1 MWLSHWRERI
11 ALRPISRNNVLMSGR
26 SQNSFTKPVV
36 VVRKRAGSKSAVPS
50 AAKPAAPK
58 TPLVTATTQASQT
71 HASPSA
77 SSSPTAPVNRPAPK
91 SPPPEDPA
99 VVAARRA
106 ARIAT
111 IQTVLKQ
118 LMDRWPQT
126 FSAHPVPVRPLATGI
141 GQIIAAQLPEV
152 SKSVVHQAIAFWQRQ
167 RKTAY
172 LQMLIAGGPR
182 YDLDGNPHG
191 EVTPEQQQQAREALV
206 AWQANRQ
213 EKRRAAS
220 QQPRSSTSSERSTD
234 GPPQDPPTAT
244 D

>member
-1 MWLSHWRERI
+1 MWLCRRQDRI
-11 ALRPISRNNVLMSGR
+11 ALRLISRNNVLMSGR

-36 VVRKRAGSKSAVPS
+36 VVRKRARSKSAVPS
-50 AAKPAAPK
+50 AAKPVAPK
-58 TPLVTATTQASQT
+58 IQPVPTTTQAPRT
-71 HASPSA
+71 HVSPSA
-77 SSSPTAPVNRPAPK
+77 SSPPAAPANRPAPK
-91 SPPPEDPA
+91 SPPLEDPA

-111 IQTVLKQ
+111 IQAVLKE

-126 FSAHPVPVRPLATGI
+126 FSAHPLPVRPLATGI
-141 GQIIAAQLPEV
+141 GQVIAAQLPEV
-152 SKSVVHQAIAFWQRQ
+152 SKSVVYQAIAFWQRQ

-182 YDLDGNPHG
+182 YNLDGNPQG

-213 EKRRAAS
+213 EKRRVAP
-220 QQPRSSTSSERSTD
+220 QQPRSSTSPERSTD
-234 GPPQDPPTAT
+234 GPPQDTPTAT

>member
-1 MWLSHWRERI
+1 
-11 ALRPISRNNVLMSGR
+11 MSGR

-50 AAKPAAPK
+50 TAQPAAPK
-58 TPLVTATTQASQT
+58 TQPVTATTQTTRT
-71 HASPSA
+71 HVPPSTPSPPA
-77 SSSPTAPVNRPAPK
+77 APVNKPAPK
-91 SPPPEDPA
+91 SPPLEDPA

-111 IQTVLKQ
+111 IQTVLKE

-126 FSAHPVPVRPLATGI
+126 FSAHPLPVRPLATGI
-141 GQIIAAQLPEV
+141 GQVIAAQLPEV

-182 YDLDGNPHG
+182 YDLDGNPQG

-206 AWQANRQ
+206 AWRANRQ
-213 EKRRAAS
+213 EKRRMS
-220 QQPRSSTSSERSTD
+220 PRQPRSSTSPERSTD
-234 GPPQDPPTAT
+234 GSPQDTSTAT